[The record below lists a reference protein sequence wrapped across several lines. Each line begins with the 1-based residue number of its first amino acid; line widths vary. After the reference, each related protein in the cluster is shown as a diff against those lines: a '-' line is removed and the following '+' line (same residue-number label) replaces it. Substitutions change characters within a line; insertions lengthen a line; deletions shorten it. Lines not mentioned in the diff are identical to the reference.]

1 MGAPGR
7 DAPCERSTT
16 TRAAVSSSSTRS
28 RCEGNAGARD
38 VVVVG
43 SFAGAMSLGFGLEIG
58 DSMLFARPDNR
69 NDVMCAGSHGGR
81 VNMAR
86 ALEIRPRGAL
96 FSDGLDAADVAV
108 ATVEAMRAR
117 IGDPASTWADGV
129 ISAAA
134 RAMLAH
140 KDACA
145 QKGGVTMPKAAV
157 EGVKLHYDEAG
168 KGTPLVFV
176 HEFAGDAQSWRLQTA
191 FFARRYRTLAFN
203 ARGYPPSD
211 VPEDPDAYSQQQA
224 ADDIKGLLDA
234 LGIARAHVCGLSMGG
249 LATLH
254 FGLCYPDRAIS
265 LVVAGAGYGSDD
277 PEGNRKDVEQVA
289 RRFETEGM
297 EKTGEFY
304 AHGPSRVQLLEK
316 DPVGWQEFHDRL
328 CAGSAKGHALT
339 MRGVQMRRPTIYSLE
354 ERLTKLEV
362 PTLIVTGDEDEPCLE
377 PALFMKRKIPLA
389 ALVVLP
395 KSGHAVNLEEP
406 EAFNRAV
413 LDFLTTVDG
422 GRWTRRRADSLSKSG
437 ILPAVASR

>member
-1 MGAPGR
+1 MPK
-7 DAPCERSTT
+7 
-16 TRAAVSSSSTRS
+16 
-28 RCEGNAGARD
+28 
-38 VVVVG
+38 
-43 SFAGAMSLGFGLEIG
+43 
-58 DSMLFARPDNR
+58 
-69 NDVMCAGSHGGR
+69 
-81 VNMAR
+81 
-86 ALEIRPRGAL
+86 
-96 FSDGLDAADVAV
+96 VAV
-108 ATVEAMRAR
+108 
-117 IGDPASTWADGV
+117 G
-129 ISAAA
+129 
-134 RAMLAH
+134 
-140 KDACA
+140 
-145 QKGGVTMPKAAV
+145 
-157 EGVKLHYDEAG
+157 GVKLHYDEAG

-211 VPEDPDAYSQQQA
+211 VPEDPEAYSQQQA

-254 FGLCYPDRAIS
+254 FGVCYPDRALS

-304 AHGPSRVQLLEK
+304 ARGPSRVQLLEK

-377 PALFMKRKIPLA
+377 PALFMKRKIPMA

-413 LDFLTTVDG
+413 LDFLTTVEG

-437 ILPAVASR
+437 ILPATASR